1 MNIPSECTSFLKH
14 SKTSFSAADP
24 DRRRALAETID
35 SYSQDSSDEFSW
47 AVGVQSP
54 TLLNHVMNTIDVAC
68 RPESQSKPKPVIR
81 LVDRNRREM
90 PSQTYLKFRDHS
102 I

>member
-1 MNIPSECTSFLKH
+1 MSDEHPIGMYEFLEALENVI
-14 SKTSFSAADP
+14 SAADP

-35 SYSQDSSDEFSW
+35 SYSQDSPDEFSW

-81 LVDRNRREM
+81 LVDRKREGNA
-90 PSQTYLKFRDHS
+90 
-102 I
+102 